1 MVSQPVPIG
10 AESIVGNDRAASFK
24 AATIPDVAST
34 ASFADVQGPRRNL
47 DFVSMANDVLVVWD
61 FVAVLLAGFLAAT
74 VHGWFLKTDAAVVEF
89 WRPLYLIFGAG
100 AVIAPGLLRDRGLTS
115 VSRFRHMDQL
125 LTRLLYRGVCLALIM
140 LALGFAT
147 HSLGPVSRLWVLSWA
162 ALTFLFCAAGRLFL
176 AAYLR
181 KLDVGGL
188 LGDRVAIVG
197 AGPMADRLV
206 DHFRTSE
213 SPVYM
218 VGVFKDGLGASPP
231 HRVAP
236 RGDIADLV
244 EFAQRRR
251 LDWII
256 LTLPAAAEK
265 QIGKVLLQLKTVSA
279 QVALCPELV
288 KLSLPHRQVDD
299 LGAPMM
305 LLSER
310 PLRHWQSFAKALED
324 KLLASILI
332 ALFAP
337 LLSLIALA
345 IRLDSPGPVLFCQK
359 RHGWNNTEFTIF
371 KFRTMRWQ
379 PDDRGVLRQTTRG
392 DDRLTRVGPFL
403 RRSSLDELPQ
413 LFNVLRGDM
422 SVVGPRPHAV
432 TMRTE
437 ERLGHEIIAE
447 YAHRHRVKPGITGWA
462 QVNGYRGA
470 THRAEELRKRVEY
483 DLFYIE
489 NWSLMFD
496 LKILALTGL
505 RCFIDPNAF

>member
-1 MVSQPVPIG
+1 M
-10 AESIVGNDRAASFK
+10 GNELAASLK
-24 AATIPDVAST
+24 VVTNPDAAST
-34 ASFADVQGPRRNL
+34 ASFVDVQGPRRNL
-47 DFVSMANDVLVVWD
+47 DFVSMANDALGVWD
-61 FVAVLLAGFLAAT
+61 FIAVLLAGFLGAT
-74 VHGWFLKTDAAVVEF
+74 IYSHFLKTEAAVAEF
-89 WRPLYLIFGAG
+89 WQPLYLIVGAG
-100 AVIAPGLLRDRGLTS
+100 AVIAPALLRDRGLTT
-115 VSRFRHMDQL
+115 VSRFRNVEQL
-125 LTRLLYRGVCLALIM
+125 LSRLLYRGGCLALIM
-140 LALGFAT
+140 LALGFVT
-147 HSLGPVSRLWVLSWA
+147 HSLGPVSRIWVVLWAV
-162 ALTFLFCAAGRLFL
+162 LTFLLCAAGRLAL

-181 KLDVGGL
+181 RLDMGGM

-197 AGPMADRLV
+197 AGPVADQLV
-206 DHFRTSE
+206 EHFRTSA
-213 SPVYM
+213 SPVYV
-218 VGVFKDGLGASPP
+218 VGVFSDGSDSVPA

-236 RGDIADLV
+236 RGSIADLV
-244 EFAQRRR
+244 EIAQRRR

-256 LTLPAAAEK
+256 LTLPASAEQ
-265 QIGKVLLQLKTVSA
+265 QIGRILLQLKTVCA

-299 LGAPMM
+299 LSVPMM

-310 PLRHWQSFAKALED
+310 PLRRWQLLAKELED
-324 KLLASILI
+324 KLLAGILI
-332 ALFAP
+332 VLLAP

-345 IRLDSPGPVLFCQK
+345 IRLESPGPVIFSQK

-379 PDDRGVLRQTTRG
+379 PDESGVLRQTSRR
-392 DDRLTRVGPFL
+392 DERFTRVGAFL

-470 THRAEELRKRVEY
+470 THRAEQLRKRVEY

-496 LKILALTGL
+496 LKILILTGL
-505 RCFIDPNAF
+505 RCFIDPNAY

>member
-1 MVSQPVPIG
+1 
-10 AESIVGNDRAASFK
+10 VGNDLAASLEIVTNSD
-24 AATIPDVAST
+24 AASSP
-34 ASFADVQGPRRNL
+34 SFADVQGPRRNL
-47 DFVSMANDVLVVWD
+47 DFVSMANDALVVWD
-61 FVAVLLAGFLAAT
+61 FLAVLLTGFL
-74 VHGWFLKTDAAVVEF
+74 GAAVYRRFLLLPDDASVLEF
-89 WRPLYLIFGAG
+89 WQPLYLLVGAA
-100 AVIAPGLLRDRGLTS
+100 AVIAPALLRDRSLTS
-115 VSRFRHMDQL
+115 VSRFRHPHQL
-125 LTRLLYRGVCLALIM
+125 LSRLFRRGICLALLI

-147 HSLGPVSRLWVLSWA
+147 HSLGPVSRLWAVAWA
-162 ALTFLFCAAGRLFL
+162 GCAFLFCAAGRVFL
-176 AAYLR
+176 AVYLR
-181 KLDVGGL
+181 RLDVGGL

-197 AGPMADRLV
+197 AGPVADQLI
-206 DHFRTSE
+206 DHFRTADN
-213 SPVYM
+213 PVYV
-218 VGVFKDGLGASPP
+218 VGVFDDGSETPP
-231 HRVAP
+231 AHRVPP
-236 RGDIADLV
+236 RGSISNLV
-244 EFAQRRR
+244 EIAQRGR

-256 LTLPAAAEK
+256 LTLPATAENR
-265 QIGKVLLQLKTVSA
+265 IGKILLQLKTVSA
-279 QVALCPELV
+279 QIALCPELV
-288 KLSLPHRQVDD
+288 KLSLPHRPVDE
-299 LGAPMM
+299 LNVPMM

-310 PLRHWQSFAKALED
+310 PLRRWQSFVKELED
-324 KLLASILI
+324 KILASILI
-332 ALFAP
+332 LLLAP

-345 IRLDSPGPVLFCQK
+345 IRLESPGPVIFSQK

-379 PDDRGVLRQTTRG
+379 PNESGVLRQTTRG
-392 DDRLTRVGPFL
+392 DDRLTRVGAFL

-470 THRAEELRKRVEY
+470 THRVEELRKRVEY

-489 NWSLMFD
+489 NWSLRFD

>member
-1 MVSQPVPIG
+1 M
-10 AESIVGNDRAASFK
+10 GNDLAASFK
-24 AATIPDVAST
+24 VVTRPDAAST
-34 ASFADVQGPRRNL
+34 ASFADIQGPRRNL
-47 DFVSMANDVLVVWD
+47 DFVSMANDALVVWD
-61 FVAVLLAGFLAAT
+61 FIGVLLAGFFTAAAYSHVLVLT
-74 VHGWFLKTDAAVVEF
+74 TDAAVAQF
-89 WRPLYLIFGAG
+89 WRPIYLIVGAG
-100 AVIAPGLLRDRGLTS
+100 AVIAPALLRDRSLTS

-125 LTRLLYRGVCLALIM
+125 LSRLLYRGVCLALII

-147 HSLGPVSRLWVLSWA
+147 HSLGPVSRLWVVCWA
-162 ALTFLFCAAGRLFL
+162 ALTFLFCAAGRFCL

-197 AGPMADRLV
+197 AGPVADRLV
-206 DHFRTSE
+206 DYFRTSE
-213 SPVYM
+213 NPVYV
-218 VGVFKDGLGASPP
+218 VGVFNDGTGAQPV

-236 RGDIADLV
+236 RGEIADLV
-244 EFAQRRR
+244 ELAQRRR

-256 LTLPAAAEK
+256 LTLPATAEK
-265 QIGKVLLQLKTVSA
+265 QIGKILLQLKTVSA

-299 LGAPMM
+299 LSVPMM

-310 PLRHWQSFAKALED
+310 PLRRWQSFTKTLED
-324 KLLASILI
+324 KILASILI
-332 ALFAP
+332 VLLAP

-345 IRLDSPGPVLFCQK
+345 IRLESPGPVIFSQK

-379 PDDRGVLRQTTRG
+379 PEDSGVLRQTTRR
-392 DDRLTRVGPFL
+392 DERLTRVGSFL

-470 THRAEELRKRVEY
+470 THRAEQLRKRVEY

-489 NWSLMFD
+489 NWSLLFD
-496 LKILALTGL
+496 FKILALTGL
-505 RCFIDPNAF
+505 RCIVDPNAF

>member
-1 MVSQPVPIG
+1 MSG
-10 AESIVGNDRAASFK
+10 DAIVGNELAASLK
-24 AATIPDVAST
+24 VVTNPGVAST
-34 ASFADVQGPRRNL
+34 ASFVDVQGPRRNL
-47 DFVSMANDVLVVWD
+47 DFVSMANDALGVWD
-61 FVAVLLAGFLAAT
+61 FLAVLLAGFLTAT
-74 VHGWFLKTDAAVVEF
+74 VYRHFFVIEAAAVEF
-89 WRPLYLIFGAG
+89 WQPLYLLVGAG
-100 AVIAPGLLRDRGLTS
+100 AVISPALLRDRSLNT
-115 VSRFRHMDQL
+115 VSRFRDMDKL
-125 LTRLLYRGVCLALIM
+125 LSRLFFRGVCLALVM

-147 HSLGPVSRLWVLSWA
+147 HSLGLVSRLWIVMWT
-162 ALTFLFCAAGRLFL
+162 ALTFLFCAAGRLSL

-181 KLDVGGL
+181 RLDAGGL

-197 AGPMADRLV
+197 AGPVADQLV

-213 SPVYM
+213 SPVYV
-218 VGVFKDGLGASPP
+218 VGVFSDGVDSAPA
-231 HRVAP
+231 HRVVP
-236 RGDIADLV
+236 RGTIADLV
-244 EFAQRRR
+244 EIAQKRR

-256 LTLPAAAEK
+256 LTLPANAEQ
-265 QIGKVLLQLKTVSA
+265 QIGKILLQLKTVCA

-288 KLSLPHRQVDD
+288 KLRLPHRQVDD

-310 PLRHWQSFAKALED
+310 PLRRWQLLAKELED
-324 KLLASILI
+324 KLLAGIL
-332 ALFAP
+332 LVLLAP

-345 IRLDSPGPVLFCQK
+345 IRLESPGPVIFSQK

-379 PDDRGVLRQTTRG
+379 PDDSGVLRQTTRR
-392 DDRLTRVGPFL
+392 DERLTKVGAFL

-489 NWSLMFD
+489 NWSLLFD
-496 LKILALTGL
+496 LKILVLTGL
-505 RCFIDPNAF
+505 RCFIDRNAF